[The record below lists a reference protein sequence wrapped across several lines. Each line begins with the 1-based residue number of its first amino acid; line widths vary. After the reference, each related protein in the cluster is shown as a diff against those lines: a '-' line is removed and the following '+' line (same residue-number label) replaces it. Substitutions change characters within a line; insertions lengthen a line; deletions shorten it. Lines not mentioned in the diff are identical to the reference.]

1 MPGSTLPPAVG
12 GPSPQ
17 GIEGEHVVRTQ
28 QVARRIGERRS
39 GWRQV
44 LAPAALAVLALT
56 LTACTEDAPS
66 PDDAAKELADAIS
79 EGEFAGVAFTK
90 ANIDVAAHRD
100 AVLEPLAEVDHTVTV
115 AGVDVAGE
123 GEAEG
128 KQATATLSYTWNV
141 TQATPWTYETTVDL
155 VLQDPPEGADG
166 PARWAVAWEP
176 DVLVPDLKDGDRLAV
191 TRVRA
196 ERAQILGADGGPIVE
211 PRPVYRIGV
220 DKMNLDPARQ
230 DAVARQ
236 VGTAVGIDVEAYA
249 QKVAGAGAKA
259 FVEAI
264 VVRTDDTAG
273 IDVDAVRAIDGASVV
288 DGELD
293 LAPTRT
299 FARAILGRVGDATAE
314 AVEESQGQVVVG
326 DTIGLSGLQRQYDV
340 QLRGTPGITVSVVAD
355 GSAGEDTGQDLDLDG
370 VPDPVENV
378 ADVFTVEPVAGVP
391 LATTLRT
398 DMQVV
403 AENVLSGVPSASAIV
418 AIQPS
423 TGNVLAAASGPGGDG
438 TSTATTGK
446 YAPGSTF
453 KVASTLAM
461 LRAGVTPETVVPCT
475 PTITVDGR
483 EFQNVPGFPA
493 AAIGDVPFRTA
504 FANSCNT
511 AMIAQRDAVS
521 QQALHDAAADLGL
534 GVEAALGAPGFFGSV
549 PATAEGTEHA
559 ASMIGQGKV
568 EASPLGMATLAAS
581 VAQGA
586 RVSPVLVRPEV
597 TPAADETPAPSALTA
612 DEAATLR
619 SLMRSVVT
627 DGSAGMLADLPG
639 EVGAKT
645 GTAQYGDGSQ
655 AHAWMI
661 AIQGDLAVAVFVETG
676 EGGSVT
682 AGPLLRAFLDAP
694 DAGAVG

>member
-1 MPGSTLPPAVG
+1 M
-12 GPSPQ
+12 
-17 GIEGEHVVRTQ
+17 VRTQ
-28 QVARRIGERRS
+28 HLVEKRFGARQR
-39 GWRQV
+39 GWTRA
-44 LAPAALAVLALT
+44 LAPAAVVALALT
-56 LTACTEDAPS
+56 LTACSDDPPDAE
-66 PDDAAKELADAIS
+66 DAAKNLATAIS
-79 EGEFAGVAFTK
+79 DGDFAGVAFTR
-90 ANIDVAAHRD
+90 AGIDVGAHRD
-100 AVLEPLAEVDHTVTV
+100 AVLEPLADVEHTVTV
-115 AGVDVAGE
+115 KDVDVVADGKD
-123 GEAEG
+123 EG
-128 KQATATLSYTWNV
+128 KAATATLAYTWNV
-141 TQATPWTYETTVDL
+141 TPAAPWTYETTVDL
-155 VLQDPPEGADG
+155 TLQDPAEGEDG
-166 PARWAVAWEP
+166 PVWAVAWEP

-191 TRVRA
+191 TRTRA
-196 ERAQILGADGGPIVE
+196 ERAQILGGDGTPIVE
-211 PRPVYRIGV
+211 PRPVLRIGI
-220 DKMNLDPARQ
+220 DKMVLSPAGH
-230 DAVARQ
+230 DEVARELAA
-236 VGTAVGIDVEAYA
+236 AVGIDVEAYA

-273 IDVDAVRAIDGASVV
+273 IDVTAVRGIDGASVI

-314 AVEESQGQVVVG
+314 AVEESGGEVVAG

-340 QLRGTPGITVSVVAD
+340 QLRGVPGITVSVVAD
-355 GSAGEDTGQDLDLDG
+355 GSAGEDTGQDLDNDG
-370 VPDPVENV
+370 APDPVENV
-378 ADVFTVEPVAGVP
+378 TDVFTAEPVAGVP

-403 AENVLSGVPSASAIV
+403 AESILSNVPSASAIV

-453 KVASTLAM
+453 KVASALAM
-461 LRAGVTPETVVPCT
+461 LRSGTTPDTVVSCT
-475 PTITVDGR
+475 PTIVVDGR
-483 EFQNVPGFPA
+483 EFQNVPGFPK
-493 AAIGDVPFRTA
+493 AAIGEVPFRTA

-511 AMIAQRDAVS
+511 AMISQRDAVS

-534 GVEAALGAPGFFGSV
+534 GIEPDLGAPGFFGSV
-549 PATAEGTEHA
+549 PATAGATEHA

-568 EASPLGMATLAAS
+568 EVSPLGMATLAAS

-597 TPAADETPAPSALTA
+597 TAVADETPAPSGLTA

-627 DGSAGMLADLPG
+627 DGSAKLLADLPG
-639 EVGAKT
+639 EIGAKT
-645 GTAQYGDGSQ
+645 GTAQYGSGDQ

-676 EGGSVT
+676 DSGSGT
-682 AGPLLRAFLDAP
+682 AGPLLREFLDAP
-694 DAGAVG
+694 NAGIGG

>member
-1 MPGSTLPPAVG
+1 M
-12 GPSPQ
+12 
-17 GIEGEHVVRTQ
+17 VRTQ
-28 QVARRIGERRS
+28 LVDRHTEARRLTWRRAL
-39 GWRQV
+39 G
-44 LAPAALAVLALT
+44 PTALAVLALT
-56 LTACTEDAPS
+56 LTACSDDAPS
-66 PDDAAKELADAIS
+66 PDGAADDLATAIS
-79 EGEFAGVAFTK
+79 DGDFEGVAFTQ
-90 ANIDVAAHRD
+90 ANLDAAAHRD
-100 AVLEPLAEVDHTVTV
+100 AVLEPLAGTDHTVTV
-115 AGVDVAGE
+115 AKVDVATE
-123 GEAEG
+123 GEDKG
-128 KQATATLSYTWNV
+128 KQATATLAYTWNV
-141 TQATPWTYETTVDL
+141 TDTTPWTYETTVDL
-155 VLQDPPEGADG
+155 VLQDAPDGGAEQ
-166 PARWAVAWEP
+166 WAVAWAP

-236 VGTAVGIDVEAYA
+236 VGAAVGIDAEAYA

-273 IDVDAVRAIDGASVV
+273 IDVEAVRAIDGASVV

-314 AVEESQGQVVVG
+314 AVEESEGQVVAG
-326 DTIGLSGLQRQYDV
+326 DTIGLSGLQRQYDA

-355 GSAGEDTGQDLDLDG
+355 GSAGEDTGEDLDG
-370 VPDPVENV
+370 DGQPDPVENV
-378 ADVFTVEPVAGVP
+378 KDVFTVDPVAGVP

-403 AENVLSGVPSASAIV
+403 AESVLSGVPSASAIV
-418 AIQPS
+418 AIEPS

-453 KVASTLAM
+453 KVASALAM
-461 LRAGVTPETVVPCT
+461 LRSGITPDTVVSCT
-475 PTITVDGR
+475 PDITVDGR
-483 EFQNVPGFPA
+483 TFQNVPGFPQ

-511 AMIAQRDAVS
+511 AMIAQRDAVT

-534 GVEAALGAPGFFGSV
+534 GVEADLGAPGYFGSV

-559 ASMIGQGKV
+559 ASLIGQGKV

-581 VAQGA
+581 VAKGE

-597 TPAADETPAPSALTA
+597 TPAADETPTPSALTA

-627 DGSAGMLADLPG
+627 DGSGKLLADLPG

-645 GTAQYGDGSQ
+645 GTAQYGDGNQ

-676 EGGSVT
+676 DGGSVT
-682 AGPLLRAFLDAP
+682 AGPLLKAFLDAP
-694 DAGAVG
+694 NTGAAG

>member
-1 MPGSTLPPAVG
+1 MG
-12 GPSPQ
+12 
-17 GIEGEHVVRTQ
+17 RTQ
-28 QVARRIGERRS
+28 QVGRRVGARRPGRPTRSRR
-39 GWRQV
+39 
-44 LAPAALAVLALT
+44 ALAAAPTSLVVLALT
-56 LTACTEDAPS
+56 LTACTEEAPG
-66 PDDAAKELADAIS
+66 PEAAAKELAAAIAD
-79 EGEFAGVAFTK
+79 GDFGGVAFSQ
-90 ANIDVAAHRD
+90 ANIDVPAHRD
-100 AVLEPLAEVDHTVTV
+100 AVLEPLAAIDHTVTLEGVEV
-115 AGVDVAGE
+115 ATE
-123 GEAEG
+123 GDDEG
-128 KQATATLSYTWNV
+128 RRATATLAYTWDV
-141 TQATPWTYETTVDL
+141 TDTTPWAYETSVDL
-155 VLQDPPEGADG
+155 VLQDPQDGDG
-166 PARWAVAWEP
+166 PQEWAVVWEP
-176 DVLVPDLKDGDRLAV
+176 DVLVPDLRDGDRLAV

-196 ERAQILGADGGPIVE
+196 ERAQILGADGAPIVE
-211 PRPVYRIGV
+211 PRPVHRIGV

-230 DAVARQ
+230 DAVARA
-236 VGTAVGIDVEAYA
+236 VGAAVGIDVEAYA
-249 QKVAGAGAKA
+249 QKVAGAGDKA

-264 VVRTDDTAG
+264 VVRADDTAG
-273 IDVDAVRAIDGASVV
+273 IDLAAVRAIDGVSVV

-299 FARAILGRVGDATAE
+299 FARPILGRVGDATAE
-314 AVEESQGQVVVG
+314 AVEESGGQVVAG

-340 QLRGTPGITVSVVAD
+340 QLRGTPGITISVVAD

-370 VPDPVENV
+370 APDPVEDV
-378 ADVFTVEPVAGVP
+378 TDVFAVEPVAGVP

-398 DMQVV
+398 DMQVA
-403 AENVLSGVPSASAIV
+403 AEAVLAGVPSASAIV
-418 AIQPS
+418 AVQPS
-423 TGNVLAAASGPGGDG
+423 TGDVLAAASGPGGDG

-461 LRAGVTPETVVPCT
+461 LRAGVTPETVVSCT

-483 EFQNVPGFPA
+483 EFQNVPGFPQ
-493 AAIGDVPFRTA
+493 AAIGEVPFRTA

-511 AMIAQRDAVS
+511 AMIAQREAVS

-534 GVEAALGAPGFFGSV
+534 GVESALGAPGYFGSV
-549 PATAEGTEHA
+549 PASAEGTEHA

-581 VAQGA
+581 VAQGS

-597 TPAADETPAPSALTA
+597 TPAAAEAPAPSGLTPE
-612 DEAATLR
+612 EAGTLR

-627 DGSAGMLADLPG
+627 DGSARLLLDLPG

-645 GTAQYGDGSQ
+645 GTAQYGDGSL

-676 EGGSVT
+676 DSGSGT
-682 AGPLLRAFLDAP
+682 AGPLMKAFLDAP
-694 DAGAVG
+694 DAGVDG